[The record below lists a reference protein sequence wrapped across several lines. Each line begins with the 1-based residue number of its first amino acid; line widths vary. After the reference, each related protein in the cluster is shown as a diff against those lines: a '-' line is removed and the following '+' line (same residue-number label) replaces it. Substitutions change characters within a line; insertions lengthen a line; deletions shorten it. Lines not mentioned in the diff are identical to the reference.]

1 MEQQTID
8 NINETLDR
16 IEARMD
22 EMNKMLSKIVDEIDK
37 HKNVPSKTITM
48 EYDGEI
54 MFRNKRWE
62 HLINKKPSN
71 NEKQ

>member
-8 NINETLDR
+8 NINEILDR
-16 IEARMD
+16 MEARMD

-37 HKNVPSKTITM
+37 HKNGPSKTITM

-62 HLINKKPSN
+62 HSINKKPSN